1 MAATS
6 SRMLQLGTKAPS
18 FSLINATGGVVSLSN
33 FDEAKVL
40 VVMFIWNH
48 CPYVMHLNKAL
59 VEFANDFK
67 AMGVECVAI
76 SSNDVEKYPQDGIEF
91 MAQLAKEMCFPF
103 PYLLDETQE
112 IAKAYQAACTPDFY
126 VFDSNK
132 NLYYRGQF
140 DNSRPGND
148 KLVTGSDLRGATQA
162 LLGGKSSYEPQIP
175 SIGCNIKWKPGNEPE
190 YFKVKK

>member
-18 FSLINATGGVVSLSN
+18 FSLTNATGGVVSLSD
-33 FDEAKVL
+33 FDEARVL
-40 VVMFIWNH
+40 VVMFICNH
-48 CPYVMHLNKAL
+48 CPYVKHLNKAL

-67 AMGVECVAI
+67 EKGVECVAI

-91 MAQLAKEMCFPF
+91 MAQLAKEMSFPF

-112 IAKAYQAACTPDFY
+112 IAKAYQAACTPDFF
-126 VFDSNK
+126 VFDNNR

-140 DNSRPGND
+140 DSSRPGND
-148 KLVTGSDLRGATQA
+148 KPVTGFDLRGATQA
-162 LLGGKSSYEPQIP
+162 LLDGKSSYEPQIP

>member
-6 SRMLQLGTKAPS
+6 SNMLKLGTQAPS
-18 FSLINATGGVVSLSN
+18 FSLKNATGGVVSLSD
-33 FDEAKVL
+33 FDEAKVF
-40 VVMFIWNH
+40 VVMFICNH
-48 CPYVMHLNKAL
+48 CPYVKHLNKAL

-67 AMGVECVAI
+67 EKGVECVAI
-76 SSNDVEKYPQDGIEF
+76 SSNDVVNYPQDGIEF
-91 MAQLAKEMCFPF
+91 MAQLAKEMSFPF

-132 NLYYRGQF
+132 NLFYRGQF
-140 DNSRPGND
+140 DDSRPSND
-148 KLVTGSDLRGATQA
+148 KPITGSDLRGATQV
-162 LLGGKSSYEPQIP
+162 LIDGESTYEAQIP
-175 SIGCNIKWKPGNEPE
+175 SIGCNIKWKPGNEPD